1 MNCQEGREA
10 GRGDA
15 EGQQAPAHLCPFP
28 FPGSA
33 LGSGCHQHRNLIWL
47 PLLTIPNLIFLPLN
61 LKQIS
66 IHQADLQGYY
76 IKGKQWFSP
85 IQVLKDL
92 FWKTFLKGGAWN

>member
-76 IKGKQWFSP
+76 IEGSSGSHLFKSFFKGRCLELRW
-85 IQVLKDL
+85 
-92 FWKTFLKGGAWN
+92 